1 MGYVIN
7 KSYIN
12 EIVVEKSRFIA
23 LLCPLTNENDFDEYF
38 KESKTTYKDA
48 RHYTYAFRYTFNMQ
62 LFIESIQCFLFRIK
76 L

>member
-38 KESKTTYKDA
+38 KESKTTYVDTS
-48 RHYTYAFRYTFNMQ
+48 HYSYDFR
-62 LFIESIQCFLFRIK
+62 
-76 L
+76 